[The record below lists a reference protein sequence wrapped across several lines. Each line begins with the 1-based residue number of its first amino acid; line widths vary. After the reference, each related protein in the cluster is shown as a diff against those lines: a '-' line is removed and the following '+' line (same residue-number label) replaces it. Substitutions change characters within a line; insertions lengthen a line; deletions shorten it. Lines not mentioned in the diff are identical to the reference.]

1 MVASNINEPRSVLGR
16 GEKNKLL
23 GSRKT
28 KSAGP
33 LDILAGFYEKIGAL
47 ETKAA
52 GRQSTEDSTQ
62 INLEAARQAE
72 KARVRMDTWK
82 AEQYARLVRA

>member
-1 MVASNINEPRSVLGR
+1 MNEPRLVLGR

-28 KSAGP
+28 RSAGP
-33 LDILAGFYEKIGAL
+33 LDVLAGFYKKIGAL
-47 ETKAA
+47 ETETA
-52 GRQSTEDSTQ
+52 GRQSTADSAQ
-62 INLEAARQAE
+62 INLEAVRQAE